1 MYSLYAYDKHKDS
14 LKTYALYRA
23 YSADN
28 ELLYVGMSARV
39 LGRIAEH
46 KESKDWFRE
55 TARVDIVWFAT
66 KEEVVGAEAY
76 AIKSEHPLYN
86 KHLNDNYG
94 SAKPR
99 KKLRKR
105 YNLLQK
111 METDLKT
118 MGLGQSIVVNKENSQ
133 TAIQY
138 MKRNK
143 GWGVRT
149 KIEKYNGSKKRYAHA
164 THVRIYR
171 TS

>member
-1 MYSLYAYDKHKDS
+1 MYSLYAYNQQKDS
-14 LKTYALYRA
+14 LKTHALYRV

-28 ELLYVGMSARV
+28 ELLYVGISARV

-46 KESKDWFRE
+46 KESKDWFIE

-66 KEEVVGAEAY
+66 KEEVIAAEAY
-76 AIKSEHPLYN
+76 AIKSEYPLYN
-86 KHLNDNYG
+86 KHLNDRNG

-111 METDLKT
+111 IETELKT
-118 MGLGQSIVVNKENSQ
+118 MGLGQSIVVEKENSQ
-133 TAIQY
+133 AAIKY
-138 MKRNK
+138 MKRNS
-143 GWGVRT
+143 WGVRT